1 MTFVSEVGD
10 KTFFAA
16 AVSVWWVFAFYSFV
30 GFKVEQVNGLES
42 YKDLKDPLF
51 FEKVSVFSF
60 YCPIC
65 LDELLVAFIVPF

>member
-1 MTFVSEVGD
+1 MTFVSEIGD

-16 AVSVWWVFAFYSFV
+16 AVSVWWVFAFCSFV

-42 YKDLKDPLF
+42 YKDLSSLRKFLF
-51 FEKVSVFSF
+51 FSF

-65 LDELLVAFIVPF
+65 LEELLVAFIVPF